1 MSSTRNTVGTS
12 PHGTGAPLSDRFDA
26 AGVTAEGA
34 AWLASAGT
42 YPRSTLALWED
53 RPTAPVVLP
62 CGTAFDVVNAPAI
75 FGRRMLDRL
84 WDEGPGSGPVAV
96 FRGRMLLFSAPGTAQ
111 RLPSLLEWEEWGSR
125 GAEGSWDAW
134 DAGALSTF
142 DDGDGDGFDDC
153 IGDIDS
159 NKGTNG
165 VKGIDDG
172 FQDPREPM
180 GWRGRPGDAGPS
192 GVAGVTGRPGVTGD
206 PVCPGGLGRVG
217 AIPPLLCHGTGDAVT
232 VPAPGDGRTTRVRTP
247 GDRTGGTGPD
257 PAGRPESR
265 WLVAPDTRHPWLPG
279 AEILVW
285 AAIRA
290 ARAAASAAVRISI
303 FPPADQD
310 AKVYDVSRRR

>member
-1 MSSTRNTVGTS
+1 MSSTRNNAGTF
-12 PHGTGAPLSDRFDA
+12 PDGTGAPLSDRFDA
-26 AGVTAEGA
+26 SGVTADGA

-62 CGTAFDVVNAPAI
+62 CGTAFDVVNVPAI

-96 FRGRMLLFSAPGTAQ
+96 FRGRMLLFSSPGTAQ
-111 RLPSLLEWEEWGSR
+111 RLPSLLEWEEWGAR
-125 GAEGSWDAW
+125 GAGGSRDTREPGTLGGFGAGIGGIDGAGGIDEIAGFDAI
-134 DAGALSTF
+134 
-142 DDGDGDGFDDC
+142 DGIDEIDRIDGFR
-153 IGDIDS
+153 
-159 NKGTNG
+159 
-165 VKGIDDG
+165 
-172 FQDPREPM
+172 DPREPL
-180 GWRGRPGDAGPS
+180 GRRGGPDDARPS
-192 GVAGVTGRPGVTGD
+192 GGTGGPA
-206 PVCPGGLGRVG
+206 CPDGLGRVG

-232 VPAPGDGRTTRVRTP
+232 VPALRDGDPVGVRTP
-247 GDRTGGTGPD
+247 GDSTGGTGPD
-257 PAGRPESR
+257 PATRPESR

-285 AAIRA
+285 AAVRA

-303 FPPADQD
+303 FPPADQG